1 LRRLKVMNISFLKAI
16 AEEELYRLENGT
28 ELYDGVMTT
37 PEYMKKRE
45 TLLKVISEVDEVY
58 KLIEDLDKI
67 KAITER
73 ALKSSDPINL
83 YKSLCI
89 KEIAD
94 ILEIKITESEAEDPV
109 KDKDQITIDDILKE
123 V

>member
-1 LRRLKVMNISFLKAI
+1 MNIKYLKAI
-16 AEEELYRLENGT
+16 AEEELYNLENGT
-28 ELYDGVMTT
+28 DIKDGKMTT
-37 PEYMKKRE
+37 QYYLKKRD
-45 TLLKVISEVDEVY
+45 TLIKVISEVDEVY

-73 ALKSSDPINL
+73 ALRSSDPINL

-94 ILEIKITESEAEDPV
+94 ILEVKITESEAEATV